1 MAGGGR
7 AHTLVMNDVQE
18 IIDLLRDL
26 LESARYRVSTSLY
39 VLDLDRIK
47 HLKPELIVL
56 DVMFEGHDKGWQFL
70 TLSRLDRDLCRVPVI
85 LCTAA
90 VRTVREM
97 EGHLAAQNVGVVLKP
112 FDIDHLL
119 SEIEARLAGPM
130 HGG

>member
-1 MAGGGR
+1 MAADGR
-7 AHTLVMNDVQE
+7 AHILVMNDVQE
-18 IIDLLRDL
+18 ILDLLRDR
-26 LESARYRVSTSLY
+26 LEAEGYRISTSLY
-39 VLDLDRIK
+39 VLHLDRIK
-47 HLKPELIVL
+47 HLKPDLIVL
-56 DVMFEGHDKGWQFL
+56 GLMFEGRDKGSQL
-70 TLSRLDRDLCRVPVI
+70 LPLSRLDRDLCRIPVI

-97 EGHLAAQNVGVVLKP
+97 EGHLAAQNVGVVLEP